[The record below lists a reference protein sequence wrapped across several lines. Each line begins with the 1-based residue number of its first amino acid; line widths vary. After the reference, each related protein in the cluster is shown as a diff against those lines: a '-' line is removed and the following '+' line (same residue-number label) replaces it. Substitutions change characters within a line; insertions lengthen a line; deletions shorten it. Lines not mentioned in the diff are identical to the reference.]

1 METSKQ
7 LPSDNEEADVDIIG
21 ELEDSNADA
30 SFSSNTNSSMAR
42 PEIPT
47 GVSSTDVD
55 SQKQIE
61 DESLEVDVVSDSSLP
76 KNPAD
81 SASSSF
87 HAQQDHAL
95 NLDHLDQ
102 QPGPS
107 GVNNENNC
115 ILDIDSDSDDSIK
128 IIDVPKKL
136 VPVITVLDSSDD
148 EEIDVVQIIPKKT
161 LKAKR
166 CPEISPPKTIKE
178 KLEEQREKLFP
189 VKTEENLAGKSPPTK
204 HDSMC
209 SICLGNC
216 ENRAFLDQCFH
227 ILFKAMIIKVLT

>member
-1 METSKQ
+1 METGEQ
-7 LPSDNEEADVDIIG
+7 LPSDGEGADVDIIG
-21 ELEDSNADA
+21 EVEDSNADA
-30 SFSSNTNSSMAR
+30 RFSNNSNSSMAK
-42 PEIPT
+42 PEIQT
-47 GVSSTDVD
+47 CTISADIDG
-55 SQKQIE
+55 QKHSE
-61 DESLEVDVVSDSSLP
+61 DESVDVDVIGDSSLP

-81 SASSSF
+81 SASSGF
-87 HAQQDHAL
+87 HAQHEHAL

-107 GVNNENNC
+107 GVNNESNC

-128 IIDVPKKL
+128 IIDVPKKP

-148 EEIDVVQIIPKKT
+148 EEIDVVQIIPRKT

-166 CPEISPPKTIKE
+166 CPEINPPKSIKE

-189 VKTEENLAGKSPPTK
+189 VKTEENQSGKSPPTK

-227 ILFKAMIIKVLT
+227 ILLIHKVLT